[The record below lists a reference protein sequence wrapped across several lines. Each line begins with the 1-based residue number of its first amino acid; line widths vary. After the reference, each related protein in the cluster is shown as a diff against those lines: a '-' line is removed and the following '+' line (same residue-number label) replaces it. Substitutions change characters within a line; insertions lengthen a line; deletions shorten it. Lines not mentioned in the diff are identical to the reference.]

1 MSYTLACIVSDPVE
15 VMFTK
20 VLTGDSGDNVAPAY
34 WYTKASKSGQSRTY
48 GVTERKASLVVE
60 DFRKKH
66 GALNS
71 MYLHSPE
78 HINDLAKILI
88 RIVNAKYM
96 GQDQIISNI
105 NTNINLMI
113 LNNKTIPDGILEA
126 MFGHIESRI
135 SSMNTKMN
143 EMTSMKKIL
152 ANTEY
157 LSSNSMK
164 LNSSIFKDDTDSDD
178 GLDFI
183 TDRKQKGNL
192 F

>member
-1 MSYTLACIVSDPVE
+1 
-15 VMFTK
+15 
-20 VLTGDSGDNVAPAY
+20 
-34 WYTKASKSGQSRTY
+34 
-48 GVTERKASLVVE
+48 
-60 DFRKKH
+60 
-66 GALNS
+66 
-71 MYLHSPE
+71 
-78 HINDLAKILI
+78 
-88 RIVNAKYM
+88 
-96 GQDQIISNI
+96 
-105 NTNINLMI
+105 MI

-157 LSSNSMK
+157 LSANSMK

-178 GLDFI
+178 GLNFI